1 MGDLKQYD
9 FVKAWISDKCI
20 PIVRE
25 ITFEN
30 AEELTEEGL
39 PFLLLFHHPDDVA
52 SVELYKNEIATQL
65 VQEKGRMIIDT
76 PITLVPEVFFHR
88 KETRQERKRSSERK
102 PLVGVMRISLS
113 CYDRCQ
119 SASRN
124 RLTSNQ

>member
-20 PIVRE
+20 PLVRE

-52 SVELYKNEIATQL
+52 SVELYKNEIAKQL
-65 VQEKGRMIIDT
+65 VQEKG
-76 PITLVPEVFFHR
+76 V
-88 KETRQERKRSSERK
+88 
-102 PLVGVMRISLS
+102 
-113 CYDRCQ
+113 
-119 SASRN
+119 
-124 RLTSNQ
+124 